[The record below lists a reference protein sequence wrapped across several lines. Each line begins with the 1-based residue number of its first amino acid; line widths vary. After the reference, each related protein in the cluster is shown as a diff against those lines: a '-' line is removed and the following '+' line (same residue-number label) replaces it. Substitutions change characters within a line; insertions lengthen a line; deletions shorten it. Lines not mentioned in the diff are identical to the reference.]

1 MAVTALALMTTLHTS
16 SETFTVVLLARR
28 FFASASPCWNVGKNS
43 FEMPGV
49 AVVGDL
55 LCEVNLVL
63 VSRMIFAA
71 QTYAVSIADPPL
83 GKAFAVELQTIDF

>member
-1 MAVTALALMTTLHTS
+1 
-16 SETFTVVLLARR
+16 
-28 FFASASPCWNVGKNS
+28 
-43 FEMPGV
+43 MPGV
-49 AVVGDL
+49 TVIGDL